1 MLSKD
6 NLIITI
12 SRQKGSGGHYVG
24 ELLAKKLG
32 IKCYDEELII
42 ETAKASGM
50 TENYISKHDE
60 KPAHNIIYFAGQP
73 VPMHLYMEQ
82 SKVIREI
89 AARESCVFVG
99 RCADYVLRDFNNVI
113 NVFVTAPL
121 GARIERVCKREGIGV
136 TEAEKL
142 ITRIDKERSS
152 YYHFYSQ
159 QRLGNCA
166 NYQIC
171 LDTSRISI
179 DDAVEMVEE
188 YIKRSHTEGIIKSDY

>member
-42 ETAKASGM
+42 ETAKSSGM
-50 TENYISKHDE
+50 SENYVTKHDE

-82 SKVIREI
+82 SKVIRDI

-121 GARIERVCKREGIGV
+121 GARIDRVCKREGIGV

>member
-1 MLSKD
+1 MISKD

-24 ELLAKKLG
+24 ELLAKKMG

-42 ETAKASGM
+42 ETAKVSGM
-50 TENYISKHDE
+50 SENYVTKHDE

-82 SKVIREI
+82 SKVIRDI

-121 GARIERVCKREGIGV
+121 GARIDRVCKREGISV
-136 TEAEKL
+136 TEAEKK

-179 DDAVEMVEE
+179 DDAVEMIEE
-188 YIKRSHTEGIIKSDY
+188 YINRSHTEGIIKSDY

>member
-1 MLSKD
+1 MISKD

-24 ELLAKKLG
+24 ELLAKKMG

-42 ETAKASGM
+42 ETAKVSGM
-50 TENYISKHDE
+50 SENYVTKHDE

-82 SKVIREI
+82 SKVIRDI

-121 GARIERVCKREGIGV
+121 GARIDRVCKREGISV
-136 TEAEKL
+136 TEAEKM

-159 QRLGNCA
+159 QRMGNCA

-179 DDAVEMVEE
+179 DDAVEMIEE
-188 YIKRSHTEGIIKSDY
+188 YINRAHTEGIIKSDY

>member
-12 SRQKGSGGHYVG
+12 GRQKGSGGHYVG

-32 IKCYDEELII
+32 IRCYDEELII
-42 ETAKASGM
+42 ETARSSGM
-50 TENYISKHDE
+50 HEDYVTRHDE
-60 KPAHNIIYFAGQP
+60 KPAHNIVYFAGQP

-89 AARESCVFVG
+89 AGRESCVFVG

-121 GARIERVCKREGIGV
+121 GARIERVCRRENITV
-136 TEAEKL
+136 HEAEKM
-142 ITRIDKERSS
+142 IAKIDKDRAG

-171 LDTSRISI
+171 LDTSRVSI
-179 DDAVEMVEE
+179 DDAVSLIQD
-188 YIKRSHTEGIIKSDY
+188 YIAKSHTEGIIKSDY

>member
-1 MLSKD
+1 MISKD

-24 ELLAKKLG
+24 ELLAKKMG

-42 ETAKASGM
+42 ETAKVSGM
-50 TENYISKHDE
+50 SENYVTKHDE

-82 SKVIREI
+82 SKVIRDI

-121 GARIERVCKREGIGV
+121 GARIDRVCKREGISV
-136 TEAEKL
+136 TEAEKM

-159 QRLGNCA
+159 QRMGNCA

-179 DDAVEMVEE
+179 DDAVEMIEE
-188 YIKRSHTEGIIKSDY
+188 YINRSHTEGIIKSDY

>member
-42 ETAKASGM
+42 ETAKVSGM

-73 VPMHLYMEQ
+73 VPMHLYIEQ
-82 SKVIREI
+82 SKVIRDI

-99 RCADYVLRDFNNVI
+99 RCADYVLRDFNNVV

-121 GARIERVCKREGIGV
+121 GARIERVCKREGISV

-179 DDAVEMVEE
+179 DDAAEMVEE

>member
-1 MLSKD
+1 MSSKD
-6 NLIITI
+6 HLIITI

-24 ELLAKKLG
+24 ELLAKKMG

-42 ETAKASGM
+42 ETAKSSGM
-50 TENYISKHDE
+50 NEDYVTKHDE

-89 AARESCVFVG
+89 ASRESCVFVG
-99 RCADYVLRDFNNVI
+99 RCADYVLRDFSNVI

-121 GARIERVCKREGIGV
+121 GARIERVCRRENLSV

-142 ITRIDKERSS
+142 IAKVDKDRSS

-179 DDAVEMVEE
+179 DDAVEMIED
-188 YIKRSHTEGIIKSDY
+188 YIKRTHTEGIIKSDN

>member
-12 SRQKGSGGHYVG
+12 GRQKGSGGHYVA
-24 ELLAKKLG
+24 ELLAKKMG
-32 IKCYDEELII
+32 IPCYDEQLII
-42 ETAKASGM
+42 ETARASGM
-50 TENYISKHDE
+50 TENYVSKHDE
-60 KPAHNIIYFAGQP
+60 KPTHNVIYFAGQP

-82 SKVIREI
+82 SKVIREL
-89 AARESCVFVG
+89 ASRESCIFVG

-121 GARIERVCKREGIGV
+121 GARIDRVCKREGISV
-136 TEAEKL
+136 TEAERL
-142 ITRIDKERSS
+142 ITRVDKERSG

-159 QRLGNCA
+159 QRMGNCA

-179 DDAVEMVEE
+179 DDSVDMIVE
-188 YIKRSHTEGIIKSDY
+188 YIKRAHNERIIKSDY